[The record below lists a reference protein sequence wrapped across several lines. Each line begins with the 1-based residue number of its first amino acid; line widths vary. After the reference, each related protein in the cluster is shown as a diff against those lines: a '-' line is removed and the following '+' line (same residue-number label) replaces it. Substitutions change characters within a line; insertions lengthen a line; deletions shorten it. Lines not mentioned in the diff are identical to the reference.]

1 MTGEIQTGQP
11 SIRDAAL
18 DPDYKQHLN
27 WRRDHG
33 LRPISRKLFTEALR
47 NVHPDKYRELI
58 DAYKLREAEKRF
70 DESVDPDD
78 MPGNKFAYNHEH
90 NFQRVTVK

>member
-1 MTGEIQTGQP
+1 MTGELPGPP

-18 DPDYKQHLN
+18 DPVYKQHLN
-27 WRRDHG
+27 WRRENYKK
-33 LRPISRKLFTEALR
+33 PISRKLFTEVLR
-47 NVHPDKYRELI
+47 KVYPDKYRALL

-78 MPGNKFAYNHEH
+78 MPGVKFAYNHSH